1 MKTFNNSGSSI
12 NLVSSNG
19 PYVILVHGLGLNKE
33 MWGWQTNE
41 LSKNFSVVTYDLI
54 GHGESKDPEGKL
66 NLEKFSEQILEI
78 MNFLSIKKTSLIGFS
93 LGGMIVRKF
102 AIKYSEKLWA
112 LAVLN
117 SAHKRDQKAKDA
129 VQLRVNK
136 VKIDGPQAT
145 TEDALNRWF
154 TKEYRQNN
162 PDLMNKI
169 RNWVMEN
176 KKDVYPKAY
185 QVLVDGVD
193 ELLDP
198 TLPINCPTLILT
210 GDEDF
215 GNSPQMSS
223 EISKQIKGSE
233 LKILPGLRHM
243 ALIEDASTVNNL
255 LLEFLLRNVN

>member
-1 MKTFNNSGSSI
+1 
-12 NLVSSNG
+12 
-19 PYVILVHGLGLNKE
+19 
-33 MWGWQTNE
+33 MWGWQTSE
-41 LSKNFSVVTYDLI
+41 LSKKFSVVTYDLI

-66 NLEKFSEQILEI
+66 NLEKFSEQIIEI
-78 MNFLSIKKTSLIGFS
+78 MNFLSIKKTALIGFS
-93 LGGMIVRKF
+93 LGGMIARKF
-102 AIKYSEKLWA
+102 AIKYGEKLWA

-154 TKEYRQNN
+154 TEEYRKNN
-162 PDLMNKI
+162 PDVMNKI

-198 TLPINCPTLILT
+198 SLPINCPTLILT

>member
-1 MKTFNNSGSSI
+1 
-12 NLVSSNG
+12 
-19 PYVILVHGLGLNKE
+19 
-33 MWGWQTNE
+33 
-41 LSKNFSVVTYDLI
+41 
-54 GHGESKDPEGKL
+54 
-66 NLEKFSEQILEI
+66 
-78 MNFLSIKKTSLIGFS
+78 MNFLSIKKTALIGFS
-93 LGGMIVRKF
+93 LGGMIARKF
-102 AIKYSEKLWA
+102 AIKYNEKLWA

-145 TEDALNRWF
+145 IEDALSRWF
-154 TKEYRQNN
+154 TEEYRQNN
-162 PDLMNKI
+162 PDVMNKI

-176 KKDVYPKAY
+176 KKNVYPKAY

-198 TLPINCPTLILT
+198 SLPINCPTLILT

-215 GNSPQMSS
+215 GNSPKMSS